1 MQMKGLTRLK
11 TLCDK
16 IGLKTLGD
24 LQQFYKSEHQNGEA
38 VLTTLERYAETLGN
52 NFKIK
57 N

>member
-1 MQMKGLTRLK
+1 MQIKGLTRLK

-24 LQQFYKSEHQNGEA
+24 LKDFYKRESKQGEA
-38 VLTTLERYAETLGN
+38 VLTTLERYAKTIGK

>member
-1 MQMKGLTRLK
+1 MQIKGLTRLK

-24 LQQFYKSEHQNGEA
+24 LQRFYKSEHQNGEA

-52 NFKIK
+52 NFTIK

>member
-1 MQMKGLTRLK
+1 MQMKGLTKLK

-24 LQQFYKSEHQNGEA
+24 LKDFYKREAKQGEA
-38 VLTTLERYAETLGN
+38 VLTTLERYAETLGK

>member
-1 MQMKGLTRLK
+1 MQMKGLTKLK

-24 LQQFYKSEHQNGEA
+24 LQQFYKAEHQNGEA
-38 VLTTLERYAETLGN
+38 VLTTLERYAETLGK